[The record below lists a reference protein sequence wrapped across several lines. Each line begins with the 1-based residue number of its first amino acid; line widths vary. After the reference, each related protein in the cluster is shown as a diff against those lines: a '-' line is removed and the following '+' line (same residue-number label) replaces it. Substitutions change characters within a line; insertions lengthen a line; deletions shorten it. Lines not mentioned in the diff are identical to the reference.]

1 MIIVGF
7 GDIGAACGKLVK
19 AFGTK
24 VIGFKRRPEAT
35 SEAQKS
41 CANEIYGM
49 ERLDEMLSN
58 ADFVVGVLPKTSD
71 THHFFNTDF
80 FAKMKSSAVFMNIGR
95 GPTVKE
101 VDLISALE
109 QQKIAGAVLDVFEVE
124 PLNQQSQLWQMPNVL
139 ITPHCAD

>member
-24 VIGFKRRPEAT
+24 VIGFKRRPEVT
-35 SEAQKS
+35 SDAQKS
-41 CANEIYGM
+41 CADEIYGM
-49 ERLDEMLSN
+49 ERLEEFLGT
-58 ADFVVGVLPKTSD
+58 ADFVVGVLPKTPN
-71 THHFFNTDF
+71 THHFFDANF
-80 FAKMKSSAVFMNIGR
+80 FAKMNPSAVFMNIGR

-109 QQKIAGAVLDVFEVE
+109 QKKIAGAVLDVFEVE
-124 PLNQQSQLWQMPNVL
+124 PLS
-139 ITPHCAD
+139 